1 MITLGLNNGETV
13 GQRMDAAPHPLNA
26 GMINI
31 VATISVRLTDAGLL
45 EVSSI
50 ITLARTAS
58 LPHFGYRRPVMEEI
72 DIGTGTDCIVAA
84 APVADDPVRFAGMH
98 TAMGEA
104 VWRAF
109 LQASEVV
116 SNTWLDGQCRGSK
129 SATCRPARPATRTLV
144 RGLQRSGTEDRT
156 RQCAGAARQRSGW
169 PAQPDG
175 GPEG

>member
-58 LPHFGYRRPVMEEI
+58 LPHFGYRRPAMEEI

-84 APVADDPVRFAGMH
+84 APVADDPARFPSGERGRVQHLARRTMSRKQAGDLPTCSTSH
-98 TAMGEA
+98 AD
-104 VWRAF
+104 
-109 LQASEVV
+109 S
-116 SNTWLDGQCRGSK
+116 GSWSPTK
-129 SATCRPARPATRTLV
+129 W
-144 RGLQRSGTEDRT
+144 D
-156 RQCAGAARQRSGW
+156 
-169 PAQPDG
+169 
-175 GPEG
+175 